1 MALHSQIRG
10 LRSFCIA
17 AKCLSFKH
25 AASQLFITPSA
36 VSHQIKQL
44 EEQLD
49 IVLFQRNTRSIDLT
63 EKGQQFYQ
71 AIQPIISE
79 LDTTIDE
86 FTNEQQN
93 KTIGISM
100 PEFFASELF
109 IPKLSEWAKLNPDI
123 NLKVETVKATEITK
137 TTSDLSIVLASG
149 KPNASKVHEL
159 FPIKYVAACNQQ
171 LYRQWHKSGFDA
183 LKKVPLIL
191 HKSRPWSWHKWADQ
205 ININDFNPMQ
215 IIQLD
220 SMFGVARA
228 AQQGMGIALIPL
240 PMSKAWFEDNSLIKI
255 FDHELIT
262 HDKYFLVQQDDIQ
275 NRPELTTFSKWVKS
289 NFLSAITA

>member
-49 IVLFQRNTRSIDLT
+49 IVLFQRNTRSVDLT

-171 LYRQWHKSGFDA
+171 LYQQWHKSGFDA

>member
-171 LYRQWHKSGFDA
+171 LYQQWHKSGFDA

>member
-240 PMSKAWFEDNSLIKI
+240 PMSKAWFEDNSLVKI

>member
-63 EKGQQFYQ
+63 EKGQQFFQ
-71 AIQPIISE
+71 AIQPIICE

-171 LYRQWHKSGFDA
+171 LYQQWHKSGFDA

>member
-49 IVLFQRNTRSIDLT
+49 IVLFQRSTRSIDLT

-100 PEFFASELF
+100 PEFFGSELF

-171 LYRQWHKSGFDA
+171 LYQQWHKSGFEA

-205 ININDFNPMQ
+205 INITDFNPMQ

>member
-1 MALHSQIRG
+1 
-10 LRSFCIA
+10 
-17 AKCLSFKH
+17 
-25 AASQLFITPSA
+25 
-36 VSHQIKQL
+36 
-44 EEQLD
+44 
-49 IVLFQRNTRSIDLT
+49 
-63 EKGQQFYQ
+63 
-71 AIQPIISE
+71 
-79 LDTTIDE
+79 
-86 FTNEQQN
+86 
-93 KTIGISM
+93 M

-171 LYRQWHKSGFDA
+171 LYQQWHKSGFDA

>member
-220 SMFGVARA
+220 SMFGVERA

-240 PMSKAWFEDNSLIKI
+240 PMSKAWFEDNSLVKI